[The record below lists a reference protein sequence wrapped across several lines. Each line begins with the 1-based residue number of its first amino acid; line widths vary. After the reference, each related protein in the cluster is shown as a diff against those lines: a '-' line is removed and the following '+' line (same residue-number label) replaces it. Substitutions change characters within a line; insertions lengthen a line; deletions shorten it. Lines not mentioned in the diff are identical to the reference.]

1 MLGNNT
7 IATFTNY
14 NPAKINGLFAWYKYD
29 SIITANGTVSQ
40 VNDKTGNGRHAVQA
54 VSGSQPL
61 YFSSGGPNNKSYWA
75 GVTNTRYLLAGADND
90 FNLLHNGSNW
100 TIFFIA
106 RGSNQGSRVIFG
118 TQNASGADLGFGLFE
133 GGAGNNG
140 YVGQLGNGT
149 IAAGSL
155 SHNSAGW
162 TTGSFHK
169 SVISFDAALTTGAFT
184 SSIDTNTATG
194 NRSGGLSGSNSGRKL
209 GIGSSGAGSFITDT
223 AWCEVLIFN
232 KKLNSNEINYM
243 NNYLRYEYGL

>member
-61 YFSSGGPNNKSYWA
+61 YFSSGGPNNKPYWA
-75 GVTNTRYLLAGADND
+75 GVVNTRYLLAGANND
-90 FNLLHNGSNW
+90 FNILHNGTNW
-100 TIFFIA
+100 TVIFIS
-106 RGSNQGSRVIFG
+106 RGSNQGARVVFG
-118 TQNASGADLGFGLFE
+118 TQNGYGTDLGFGLYE
-133 GGAGNNG
+133 GGSGNNG
-140 YVGQLGNGT
+140 YSSAIGNGSNIVAT
-149 IAAGSL
+149 FT
-155 SHNSAGW
+155 HNAAGW

-169 SVISFDAALTTGAFT
+169 SIITYDNSLTDKAIT
-184 SSIDTNTATG
+184 SSIDSSTVTG
-194 NRSGGLSGSNSGRKL
+194 NRTATASASNSGRKL
-209 GIGSSGAGSFITDT
+209 GIGSSGAGTYITDT

-232 KKLNSNEINYM
+232 KKLSSNEINYI
-243 NNYLRYEYGL
+243 NNYFRYEYGL